1 MQHYVF
7 AVHAFL
13 NVIKDRNA
21 DSFSYLIK
29 GTRTD
34 EVLINVRDNR
44 SEIGILSYSNS
55 NRNVIHKWF
64 REYDLEFHPLMV
76 CDTYVY
82 LSKEHPLA
90 EEKEL
95 SVEGL
100 KDYPCVS
107 FDQTNEMEFYLSEE
121 ALSGYE
127 FDKIIRTNDRATS
140 CEIITMLNGFSI
152 GTGIMI
158 DSNTLQDNFVAIE
171 LKEEDPLTIG
181 YIKKKNHVLS
191 EFGELY
197 VKEIESYNTM
207 RN

>member
-29 GTRTD
+29 ETRTD

-55 NRNVIHKWF
+55 NRNVIHKLF

-82 LSKEHPLA
+82 LSKEHPFA
-90 EEKEL
+90 E
-95 SVEGL
+95 
-100 KDYPCVS
+100 
-107 FDQTNEMEFYLSEE
+107 
-121 ALSGYE
+121 
-127 FDKIIRTNDRATS
+127 
-140 CEIITMLNGFSI
+140 
-152 GTGIMI
+152 
-158 DSNTLQDNFVAIE
+158 
-171 LKEEDPLTIG
+171 
-181 YIKKKNHVLS
+181 
-191 EFGELY
+191 
-197 VKEIESYNTM
+197 
-207 RN
+207 

>member
-29 GTRTD
+29 ETRTD

-55 NRNVIHKWF
+55 NRNVIHKLF
-64 REYDLEFHPLMV
+64 REYDLEFHPLMA

-95 SVEGL
+95 SVEDL
-100 KDYPCVS
+100 
-107 FDQTNEMEFYLSEE
+107 
-121 ALSGYE
+121 
-127 FDKIIRTNDRATS
+127 KIIHVFLLTRQ
-140 CEIITMLNGFSI
+140 M
-152 GTGIMI
+152 
-158 DSNTLQDNFVAIE
+158 
-171 LKEEDPLTIG
+171 KESFICQRKHYPVMNL
-181 YIKKKNHVLS
+181 IK
-191 EFGELY
+191 
-197 VKEIESYNTM
+197 
-207 RN
+207 

>member
-29 GTRTD
+29 ETRTD

-44 SEIGILSYSNS
+44 SEIGILSYSDS
-55 NRNVIHKWF
+55 NRNVIHKLF
-64 REYDLEFHPLMV
+64 REYDLEFYQLMV

-90 EEKEL
+90 EKKEL
-95 SVEGL
+95 SVEDL

-107 FDQTNEMEFYLSEE
+107 FDQQMKWSFIL
-121 ALSGYE
+121 
-127 FDKIIRTNDRATS
+127 
-140 CEIITMLNGFSI
+140 
-152 GTGIMI
+152 
-158 DSNTLQDNFVAIE
+158 
-171 LKEEDPLTIG
+171 
-181 YIKKKNHVLS
+181 
-191 EFGELY
+191 
-197 VKEIESYNTM
+197 
-207 RN
+207 